1 MVRIT
6 KKNGKIVIIDKDE
19 EAFDDFKYKDWI
31 IPDELSTKQWLNTE
45 EMKNIFVKNKLGDI
59 EIMDI
64 QTSEGKL
71 YKAYIGRKI

>member
-6 KKNGKIVIIDKDE
+6 KKNGKIVIIDK
-19 EAFDDFKYKDWI
+19 
-31 IPDELSTKQWLNTE
+31 ELKKHLMILNIKTGLFLMNCQRNNGSIQE

-64 QTSEGKL
+64 QN
-71 YKAYIGRKI
+71 IRRKII